1 MPSQVWSMIVQSIIV
16 NCLFPITSDCS
27 TLIPLDVSLSTGN
40 QFFGHYNNFI
50 FLFETIRISILNW
63 AALSLGTPAALDL
76 DLGHDGRM
84 VGEAA
89 AAVVAALQVDNVE
102 PQHVD
107 RHPDDVI
114 VDY

>member
-1 MPSQVWSMIVQSIIV
+1 M
-16 NCLFPITSDCS
+16 
-27 TLIPLDVSLSTGN
+27 
-40 QFFGHYNNFI
+40 
-50 FLFETIRISILNW
+50 
-63 AALSLGTPAALDL
+63 GTPAALDL

-89 AAVVAALQVDNVE
+89 AAVVAGLQIDNVE